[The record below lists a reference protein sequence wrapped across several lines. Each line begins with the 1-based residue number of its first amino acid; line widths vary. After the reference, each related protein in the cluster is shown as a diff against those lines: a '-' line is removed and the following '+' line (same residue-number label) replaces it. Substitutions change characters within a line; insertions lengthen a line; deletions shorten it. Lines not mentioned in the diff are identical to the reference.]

1 MYISL
6 IALLHRVVFTV
17 LLFTTGNA
25 LAVAP
30 QDGWW
35 WNPAESGSGYA
46 IERQGNSL
54 FMAAFLYEP
63 GGAATWYAAS
73 LSLQPD
79 GTYKGDM
86 TRFVGGKSLLGAYK
100 APASN
105 SIVAKATA
113 TFSYP
118 YKGTL
123 NVAFLD
129 NTPARVI
136 PINRFA
142 FSSPLFDPSLG
153 AFQNGW
159 WWNEQDSGTG
169 YFIEAQGSQAFIAS
183 FMYDTSGQPTWY
195 ASVANLFTT
204 NSLSGPLD
212 MFSNGQ
218 SLSGLYK
225 APSVS
230 AGAAGTMSYGFTS
243 NAIGFMTLPNKK
255 NVNLKRFIFDPV
267 VSTNRAPVPNAGLDQ
282 TVTVGDTVT
291 LNGSASDADG
301 DNLTHYWHFLSAPK
315 NTNAILTGLNK
326 LNPTFTADVAGK
338 YRFELIADDGKV
350 SVGQSVITVTAN
362 PAKVSNIAPVANAGS
377 NQTVAQGT
385 NVKLSG
391 AASSDANGDALT
403 YAWFFVTKP
412 AASNAALTSSNSVS
426 TSFIVDLPGNYVVG
440 LNVNDGK
447 VSSPQATV
455 TITVLSSVQSIAV
468 DCSGASCS
476 STNSSAYAGSGI
488 GVWKYVN
495 TSSQDS
501 KIDINISGVSSGK
514 SVTLLFSNGGSSKSK
529 TAPSSGT
536 LANVNPSPTM
546 PVATLPSEKNLA
558 FQKHHSLRQ
567 AHFEAHNAQL
577 QRNQAARLRLL
588 SSTKHS
594 LLFKPSP
601 SPLAAPAIGS
611 SKTWVDTYDSNNPV
625 KYSSTLMSRC
635 AIGLGRSVNIWGD
648 KTAIASKKI
657 NTAMID
663 KIVQVYCGING
674 GAARLTALLGDFWG
688 PSPYAN
694 TIQDTPLTDVNISI
708 IDVPAST
715 GWAGYFSGDNTFL
728 KSDSPDSNQA
738 LVFFINASTL
748 STDLNYTLSTLIHES
763 THMINYYQQSIKNE
777 GNTGYDTWL
786 EESSANAS
794 EDIISPSVIK
804 NTDGTDYNG
813 IATGDIPGYLGTGGG
828 VDYIDWVDL
837 SSDNYFIASSFMAYL
852 NRKYGLTIY
861 KNIINCTLPSYDCLD
876 TLIKAN
882 GGAGFSDDFAHMGA
896 SIFSLMPAANSPKN
910 YGYPAKSDGGYN
922 LLPIDLKSYVSYRP
936 KTAKKLVSGFTPT
949 TQTYTVENIAANK
962 TNYTRTGVLVPANT
976 TLIVTVQ

>member
-1 MYISL
+1 MRSIP
-6 IALLHRVVFTV
+6 LLRRVLWTLLVFI
-17 LLFTTGNA
+17 TGHA
-25 LAVAP
+25 LAAAP

-46 IERQGNSL
+46 IERQGDSL
-54 FMAAFLYEP
+54 FMAAFLYEA

-73 LSLQPD
+73 LALQPD

-113 TFSYP
+113 SFPFP
-118 YKGTL
+118 YMGTL
-123 NVAFLD
+123 SIAFPD

-142 FSSPLFDPSLG
+142 FSSPVFDPSQA

-159 WWNEQDSGTG
+159 WWNEQESGTG
-169 YFIEAQGSQAFIAS
+169 YFIEVQGSQAFIAS

-204 NSLSGPLD
+204 SSLSGPLD
-212 MFSNGQ
+212 LFANGQ
-218 SLSGLYK
+218 SLSGNYK

-230 AGAAGTMSYGFTS
+230 AGAAGTMAYGFSS

-255 NVNLKRFIFDPV
+255 NVNIKRFVFDPV
-267 VSTNRAPVPNAGLDQ
+267 VSSNHAPVPFAGMDQ

-291 LNGSASDADG
+291 LNGSASDADA
-301 DNLTHYWHFLSAPK
+301 DNLTYSWHFLQAPK
-315 NTNAILTGLNK
+315 NSNTVLTGIKK

-338 YRFELIADDGKV
+338 YRFELITDDGKV
-350 SVGQSVITVTAN
+350 SAGQSVVTVTAN
-362 PAKVSNIAPVANAGS
+362 PAKVANIAPVANAGS
-377 NQTVAQGT
+377 NQTVALGT

-412 AASNAALTSSNSVS
+412 AASNAALTNSTSVS
-426 TSFIVDLPGNYVVG
+426 SSFIGDSAGNYVVG

-447 VSSPQATV
+447 ITSPQATV
-455 TITVLSSVQSIAV
+455 SITVLPNLQSIAV

-476 STNSSAYAGSGI
+476 STNSSAYAGTGI

-495 TSSQDS
+495 SSSQDS
-501 KIDINISGVSSGK
+501 KIDVNISGVGSGK
-514 SVTLLFSNGGSSKSK
+514 SVTLLFSNGSSSKSK

-536 LANVNPSPTM
+536 LANVNPSPSR

-558 FQKHHSLRQ
+558 FQAHHGLRQ

-577 QRNQAARLRLL
+577 QRNRAASIRLL
-588 SSTKHS
+588 SSAKHS

-601 SPLAAPAIGS
+601 SPVAAPALGS

-625 KYSSTLMSRC
+625 KYNSTLMSRC
-635 AIGLGRSVNIWGD
+635 AIGLGRSVNIWAD

-657 NTAMID
+657 NTTLVD
-663 KIVQVYCGING
+663 KIVQIYCGPNG

-688 PSPYAN
+688 PSPYAT
-694 TIQDTPLTDVNISI
+694 TIQDAPLSDVNISI

-738 LVFFINASTL
+738 LVFFINATTL
-748 STDLNYTLSTLIHES
+748 STNLNYTLSTLIHES

-837 SSDNYFIASSFMAYL
+837 SSNNYFIASSFMAYL
-852 NRKYGLTIY
+852 NRKYGLVIY
-861 KNIINCTLPSYDCLD
+861 KSIINCTLPSYDCLD

-882 GGAGFSDDFAHMGA
+882 GGTGFSDDFAHMGA
-896 SIFSLMPAANSPKN
+896 SIFSLMPATNTPKN
-910 YGYPAKSDGGYN
+910 YGFPAKSDGGYN
-922 LLPIDLKSYVSYRP
+922 LLPIDLKIYASYRP

-949 TQTYTVENIAANK
+949 TQTYTVDNTAANK
-962 TNYTRTGVLVPANT
+962 TNYNRTGVLVPANT